1 MREEGPDN
9 RSVSFAQRRQII
21 PRKNPLVM
29 RIFADVLNRPVAVA
43 GEEQAAALGYC
54 LLYAQR
60 NLMDGKRTLQ
70 QIAGEL
76 DRLLETR
83 GPAALCEQGGVP
95 FLARPRPQE
104 ICACF
109 NRYRGLLV

>member
-1 MREEGPDN
+1 MGF
-9 RSVSFAQRRQII
+9 SII
-21 PRKNPLVM
+21 TWR
-29 RIFADVLNRPVAVA
+29 
-43 GEEQAAALGYC
+43 
-54 LLYAQR
+54 
-60 NLMDGKRTLQ
+60 
-70 QIAGEL
+70 EL